1 MWKSFIYCLL
11 LIEYKNNSKNIYLYN
26 ILTSKHF
33 IATSP
38 AVQIEIQDDG
48 IKIKLISDM
57 KFIHSEYFPNYT
69 NEQFLEYIYQTI
81 YVVCKIWNQL
91 IKLNYINKTEF
102 PIKFYPQDYRDDV
115 FAERELKNTNEINYV
130 ELFSSAFEIT
140 DEGKKFLDSLGQK

>member
-1 MWKSFIYCLL
+1 MWKSFIYYLL

-33 IATSP
+33 IDASP
-38 AVQIEIQDDG
+38 VQIEIQDNG

>member
-1 MWKSFIYCLL
+1 MWKSFIYRLL

-33 IATSP
+33 IGTSP

>member
-1 MWKSFIYCLL
+1 MWKSFIYYLL

-33 IATSP
+33 IDASP
-38 AVQIEIQDDG
+38 VQIEIQDNG

-91 IKLNYINKTEF
+91 IKSNYIKKISQ
-102 PIKFYPQDYRDDV
+102 PSKFKNQYSRDFV
-115 FAERELKNTNEINYV
+115 FAETELKNTNEINYV

-140 DEGKKFLDSLGQK
+140 DEGKNFLDSLGQK

>member
-33 IATSP
+33 IGTSP

-115 FAERELKNTNEINYV
+115 FAERELKNTNEINTIRNPQAMPV
-130 ELFSSAFEIT
+130 VR
-140 DEGKKFLDSLGQK
+140 

>member
-1 MWKSFIYCLL
+1 MWKSFIYLL

-33 IATSP
+33 IDASP
-38 AVQIEIQDDG
+38 VQIEIQDNG

-91 IKLNYINKTEF
+91 IKSNYIKKISQ
-102 PIKFYPQDYRDDV
+102 PSKFKNQYSRDFV
-115 FAERELKNTNEINYV
+115 FAETELKKY
-130 ELFSSAFEIT
+130 
-140 DEGKKFLDSLGQK
+140 Q